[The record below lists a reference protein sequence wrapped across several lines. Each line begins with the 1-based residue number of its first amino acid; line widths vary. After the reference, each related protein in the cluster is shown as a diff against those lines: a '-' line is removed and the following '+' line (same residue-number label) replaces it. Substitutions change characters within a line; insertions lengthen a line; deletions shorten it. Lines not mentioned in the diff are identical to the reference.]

1 MFACSFTAPQNTAC
15 TLYLSGKKKKKKKN
29 KPHKGILQDNSTA
42 KETGAQWSPD
52 IIHNIDRRPLSTEG
66 GAHVKVTGLGDRGIV
81 RSVLPPRQQHPW
93 SLTYKDRF
101 YCANAR
107 WVEVLHVI
115 CNNLDHYSWRLL
127 KGKITSFCFRRC
139 QEKLTR

>member
-1 MFACSFTAPQNTAC
+1 MCLPVHLQHLRIQPAHC
-15 TLYLSGKKKKKKKN
+15 TSPGRKRRRKKN

-81 RSVLPPRQQHPW
+81 RSVLPPRQQHP
-93 SLTYKDRF
+93 
-101 YCANAR
+101 
-107 WVEVLHVI
+107 
-115 CNNLDHYSWRLL
+115 
-127 KGKITSFCFRRC
+127 
-139 QEKLTR
+139 